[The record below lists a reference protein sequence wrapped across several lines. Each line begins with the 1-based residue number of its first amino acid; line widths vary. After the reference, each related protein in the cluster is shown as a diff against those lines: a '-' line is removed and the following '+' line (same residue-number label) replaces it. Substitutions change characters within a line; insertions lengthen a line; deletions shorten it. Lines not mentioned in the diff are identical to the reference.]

1 MTIIGIIRHG
11 STAWNKEGRAQG
23 SSDIPL
29 DQEGLTQA
37 RALAERLSKEEWDLI
52 YSSELSRAKQT
63 ADIIAERLGLPA
75 PRTDRRL
82 REAEGGLIEGTTEQ
96 ERIERWGKDWR
107 ELDLGIESY
116 EKVTARGLEFLE
128 EVRALHPNKKIL
140 LVSHG
145 SFIRQLLTKITP
157 GQAEEK
163 LHNTSMTRVKRIQNG
178 WDCELYNCIA
188 HLNDALLK

>member
-29 DQEGLTQA
+29 DQDGLTQA
-37 RALAERLSKEEWDLI
+37 HALAERLSKEEWDLI

-96 ERIERWGKDWR
+96 ERIERWGEDWR

-145 SFIRQLLTKITP
+145 SFIRQLLKKITP
-157 GQAEEK
+157 DQAEEK

>member
-37 RALAERLSKEEWDLI
+37 HALAERLSKEEWDLI

-128 EVRALHPNKKIL
+128 EVSALHPNKKIL

-145 SFIRQLLTKITP
+145 SFIRQLLKKITP
-157 GQAEEK
+157 NQAEEK